1 MADVDF
7 FFDPVCPWAWITS
20 RWVVEVASQRHL
32 DVDWRFIALRIVNED
47 KDYEKDFSKGYVAA
61 HGTSTIKND
70 RTEAK
75 AIRHLFGTR
84 ARDVLVSSNKGQ
96 LGHTIAGAA
105 VTNLICAIK
114 AMCEGIVPPTA
125 NLTAQDPAIDLD
137 CIPNQPR
144 RAAVSAALINSFAFG
159 GHNAVLAVRASS

>member
-1 MADVDF
+1 MT
-7 FFDPVCPWAWITS
+7 PEEI
-20 RWVVEVASQRHL
+20 
-32 DVDWRFIALRIVNED
+32 
-47 KDYEKDFSKGYVAA
+47 GYVAA

-84 ARDVLVSSNKGQ
+84 ARGVLVSSNKGQ

-114 AMCEGIVPPTA
+114 AMREGIVPPTA

-144 RAAVSAALINSFAFG
+144 RAAVSAALVNSFAFG